1 MSSLSDT
8 VYYEK
13 SSEALERLAESLE
26 DIGDQMEIDDYDI
39 EYSSGVLTLRLGAKG
54 TYVLNKQPPNK
65 QIWLS
70 SPVSGPERYDF
81 DLERG
86 AWFFYYFDNVDTVSS
101 MTSRLAKEGL
111 DPVTDD
117 VGETPAAKPDYG
129 KLVGK
134 NFGFSF
140 MPGIRDSS
148 LNELVRCIMHGGC
161 DAVLKIAIP
170 CDPDFC
176 ALVNKI
182 VEDLEARLSVMAL
195 DKVRKNDLLDEW
207 AMDIRAWAG
216 LSAPTANIDH
226 QHSDASQYGDD
237 SEPAVWEASKIAP
250 CFESL
255 VLFVAHHIKMC
266 ASEHSAYGL
275 STPEDYRL
283 VLPITKTGPEVERIN
298 ASLEDYIDPVDLAS
312 FECGMFPIDSSV
324 EIQAAPAPHLIV
336 ADVEVARDHDDRIRA
351 EAMMAAKTANR
362 LTGRRVRYFA
372 ASIDLKSMDKPAFL
386 IKDVWSTSDSGS
398 AGDTHESSVLNILR
412 AEFDGFTSKFGDSFT
427 QLVNTG
433 PVCIGQGNAFVEDTT
448 AMAFAGLPNIS
459 QNRQHRRTVTQ
470 WVGNMVSAA
479 DDQNQVVVAV
489 ADVMAALD
497 AAYSKCKILHGNIGD
512 QAILLRKTADGI
524 KGVLAE
530 FDYASFG
537 DDGTAEV
544 PELMIFRSILSLE
557 NARRCM
563 SRLDDMESLLY
574 LVSWLGTFGINR
586 TERTEYAADYAARC
600 AAGRKPHL
608 PILSWNQGT
617 VAQSAQHK
625 RNHMDT
631 AKDFEVNILSNMR
644 HGPLRNLAKDLHKAL
659 IDYSFIVDFY
669 TPLSFPAAM
678 KELPDYFVQVPEAF
692 ALVEEGVYRCSGV
705 LTAEQIKYL
714 DTLGLKTVLILS
726 VEGPSRA
733 FSQYIKAKGIKR
745 AHLGMTRWQ
754 SNLGWKPVSEEL
766 IKEGLE
772 CILKRDCHPLLVVC
786 SSGVRETGTLVGCL
800 RKLQHW
806 NFNSIVYEYRS
817 FAGGKGKY
825 THELFIELFD
835 ADLVTLPATLPK
847 WFVEGQNMWAQ
858 EQQQRFDELHGTRP
872 RIES

>member
-182 VEDLEARLSVMAL
+182 VEDLEACLSVMAL

-336 ADVEVARDHDDRIRA
+336 ADVEVLFFSQHNRRFAWGLTTHSCTIRA
-351 EAMMAAKTANR
+351 YVFGMDDIWASTDMDIASTEGRRALVSLLVGWSLCPVDRLGFDLSIRYSPRQGSGNPYLEIDVHEMEKSSGQVKICTYYSQRCVGAANR

-557 NARRCM
+557 NAGRCM

-659 IDYSFIVDFY
+659 FLH
-669 TPLSFPAAM
+669 P
-678 KELPDYFVQVPEAF
+678 
-692 ALVEEGVYRCSGV
+692 GCSGAKK
-705 LTAEQIKYL
+705 TAY
-714 DTLGLKTVLILS
+714 
-726 VEGPSRA
+726 
-733 FSQYIKAKGIKR
+733 
-745 AHLGMTRWQ
+745 
-754 SNLGWKPVSEEL
+754 
-766 IKEGLE
+766 
-772 CILKRDCHPLLVVC
+772 
-786 SSGVRETGTLVGCL
+786 
-800 RKLQHW
+800 
-806 NFNSIVYEYRS
+806 
-817 FAGGKGKY
+817 
-825 THELFIELFD
+825 
-835 ADLVTLPATLPK
+835 
-847 WFVEGQNMWAQ
+847 
-858 EQQQRFDELHGTRP
+858 
-872 RIES
+872 